1 MSTALHQYD
10 GDGRPTLRNWREVMR
25 PNRLAAMQPS
35 RLSGTWSMMNRMIA
49 ERWDIRLD
57 RMDVDADAKGTIVYS
72 IRTGA
77 GPDAREFSFIAFS
90 SPPSLKARTGR
101 IIGRSWDM
109 MGTLNEGPATE
120 ADIESARSQIPLL
133 YRGRATP
140 NALVWCRSN
149 RSMRVFN
156 ATLEALSEGRQ
167 PKIADLNS
175 VCYLMR
181 NTGLD
186 GNGTFGTRSFPSL
199 GAEHPLG
206 GVLQAQILNAY
217 LMRELSC
224 DLVEHLATLQ
234 SDRAVPLDPAI
245 RRYLGVGNGS
255 ALGLIFFVQK
265 HPRLLA
271 SWIGA
276 REATV
281 AAALALEL
289 GKGDARIEAL
299 RDLLAQAVQFR
310 RQDRMMY
317 ETFAASSQVADELDS
332 LLPRL
337 AALSATGL
345 LDGAQVRYPLD
356 QLALSVQAD
365 MTPESYETF
374 LSMIMEL
381 VPETADAAIRRVA
394 GADELAVD
402 PLATVAE
409 LRAQLSDTYD
419 WALSM
424 DMQAPGAQDYVWY
437 KSETAEEPR
446 RGLRAEVPEARDL
459 GLDLPTAVQALM
471 RDLTGAPQDQS
482 VARFLLAFP
491 AYRLLVA
498 RVQSLRDD
506 PFHTPMANI
515 NAADFVPIDLVRLM
529 NVAFH
534 GIDKTRDYLQRNLR
548 GVLFQGAP
556 TRDDL
561 RAGIGARWFY
571 PGEPAN
577 D

>member
-1 MSTALHQYD
+1 MNAALHRYD
-10 GDGRPTLRNWREVMR
+10 STGRPALRNWREVMR
-25 PNRLAAMQPS
+25 PERLAAMQPS
-35 RLSGTWSMMNRMIA
+35 RLSGTWAMMNRMIA
-49 ERWDIRLD
+49 ERWDIRLE
-57 RMDVDADAKGTIVYS
+57 RMDVDAEARGTIVYS
-72 IRTGA
+72 IRTGDS
-77 GPDAREFSFIAFS
+77 PDAPVFSFIAFS

-120 ADIESARSQIPLL
+120 ADIEAARSQIPLL

-156 ATLEALSEGRQ
+156 ATLDALSKGRQ
-167 PKIADLNS
+167 PQVEDLNS

-199 GAEHPLG
+199 GAKHPLG

-224 DLVEHLATLQ
+224 DLVDHLASLR
-234 SDRAVPLDPAI
+234 SDKAVRLDPEI

-265 HPRLLA
+265 HPRLLGA
-271 SWIGA
+271 WIEA
-276 REATV
+276 REKTV
-281 AAALALEL
+281 AAALALDL
-289 GKGDARIEAL
+289 KAGDGRIETL
-299 RDLLAQAVQFR
+299 RGLIRQAVRFR
-310 RQDRMMY
+310 REDQMMY
-317 ETFAASSQVADELDS
+317 ETFASSAQVADELES

-337 AALSATGL
+337 ETLQATGL
-345 LDGAQVRYPLD
+345 LDGEMHRYPLD
-356 QLALSVQAD
+356 RLALDCAAA
-365 MTPESYETF
+365 MAPESYETF

-381 VPETADAAIRRVA
+381 VPEVADDAVRRVA
-394 GADELAVD
+394 GHDELEID
-402 PLATVAE
+402 PMARVE
-409 LRAQLSDTYD
+409 DLRARLAAEYD
-419 WALSM
+419 WALEM
-424 DMQAPGAQDYVWY
+424 DTQGDGAQDYVWY

-459 GLDLPTAVQALM
+459 GLDLPSGLQALK
-471 RDLTGAPQDQS
+471 RDLNAAPDGQS
-482 VARFLLAFP
+482 IARFLLAHP
-491 AYRLLVA
+491 AHRLFVA
-498 RVQSLRDD
+498 RVQSLSGQA
-506 PFHTPMANI
+506 FHTPLANI

-534 GIDKTRDYLQRNLR
+534 GIDKTRDYLRRNLR

-561 RAGIGARWFY
+561 RAGKGARWFF
-571 PGEPAN
+571 PGEPR
-577 D
+577 